1 MKRIFKLGMMAVV
14 LSLCF
19 SGCVIKAGRKPSE
32 TEESSKSDKKSDTEF
47 SKGDYIGETYINKD
61 RKSVV

>member
-32 TEESSKSDKKSDTEF
+32 TEESSKSDKK
-47 SKGDYIGETYINKD
+47 
-61 RKSVV
+61 